1 MLPSAARPMFEWAM
15 NMDGLGRAI
24 YNNRQSRNNDAYTGG
39 DNIPEIYK
47 SAARFLYDATEGAV
61 DWSPNTLY
69 FFSNNYFDG
78 MARLGA
84 FTYNIANVATGEK
97 EFDFKSDTL
106 LLDAYLKAPSNYD
119 ARQFSEIEKEI
130 KSIDQKLRAFKLPG
144 KEEKYLDYIDNNPE
158 AEFVVSAYNQFNG
171 QLNGIRE
178 AANRAR
184 KDTTMSIKERQ
195 DLVRMY
201 VKQQDMLKAMFTSQM
216 EMYGIELD

>member
-119 ARQFSEIEKEI
+119 ARQF
-130 KSIDQKLRAFKLPG
+130 
-144 KEEKYLDYIDNNPE
+144 
-158 AEFVVSAYNQFNG
+158 
-171 QLNGIRE
+171 
-178 AANRAR
+178 
-184 KDTTMSIKERQ
+184 
-195 DLVRMY
+195 
-201 VKQQDMLKAMFTSQM
+201 
-216 EMYGIELD
+216 

>member
-1 MLPSAARPMFEWAM
+1 MK
-15 NMDGLGRAI
+15 
-24 YNNRQSRNNDAYTGG
+24 RQN
-39 DNIPEIYK
+39 PELI
-47 SAARFLYDATEGAV
+47 
-61 DWSPNTLY
+61 
-69 FFSNNYFDG
+69 
-78 MARLGA
+78 
-84 FTYNIANVATGEK
+84 
-97 EFDFKSDTL
+97 
-106 LLDAYLKAPSNYD
+106 
-119 ARQFSEIEKEI
+119 
-130 KSIDQKLRAFKLPG
+130 G

-216 EMYGIELD
+216 EMYGIEPD